1 MNEASANGSL
11 GIEVLARPTRRRF
24 TGEYKRRILEEYD
37 RQPPGGRGAVLRRE
51 GLYSSHIDSWRKQRD
66 AGALEALAPKKRGR
80 KERAP
85 DPHAREVV
93 ELRRKLARAERELKQ
108 ARAIIEIQKKVSE
121 VLGIPLATVES
132 DESE

>member
-1 MNEASANGSL
+1 
-11 GIEVLARPTRRRF
+11 
-24 TGEYKRRILEEYD
+24 
-37 RQPPGGRGAVLRRE
+37 
-51 GLYSSHIDSWRKQRD
+51 LYSSHIDSWRKQRD

-80 KERAP
+80 KEKVP
-85 DPHAREVV
+85 NPHAREVV

-132 DESE
+132 DENE